1 MKRIIAAF
9 LAVFM
14 IFCAVS
20 CGSGEKKVRVTNVYR
35 STELYVGDFVA
46 DGFVTA
52 EDFVVA
58 YGHEPGKSDVVL
70 KIDNETRGV
79 TREEISGD
87 RFILGAAVMP
97 DGSVV
102 ILSGRYD
109 EKLRSNVYSLT
120 RNGETLAEPDGNPRF
135 IAADGEGNL
144 VVSDGESMTVYDSSM
159 NKLFDAGCGR
169 TIESLS
175 ASSDG
180 RIFAVSDGK
189 EYGYFDLASRGF
201 DWKSKLSSG
210 GRILPGAGF
219 DYCRSDQDGIYGH
232 DESGEVKLLDYVN
245 SDLIVSQILDLSVI
259 DRDRMIAR
267 TFELSD
273 GVEKNSLIFLERIPD
288 GEVPAKFVMRL
299 AHGDTDI
306 SKLAVRFNRQSENY
320 RIELADYRN
329 DGGNSPSDTLENDFL
344 TGNAPDIVLA
354 ADFENLDIL
363 SARGA
368 FADFSE
374 LLSDPERRE
383 FLPGLLEAF
392 TDGRGRIYELV
403 MSFTLESLY
412 TASEPESWDVEGY
425 VRTLDGLSDA
435 HLFMY
440 EDQSTILSVGLMA
453 SLDSFVDRAAGKCDF
468 DSELFRSLLG
478 AAGRT
483 KPFNYQLSL
492 SGDDLKDYEENRAKP
507 FIDGKVLID
516 RNGAYGFADFL
527 HSTVLFGDRTKA
539 VGYPSGSGNGTLI
552 HPLVSYS
559 INKKSEH
566 TAGALEFVKFA
577 AGIRLGDAFPAS
589 RRLAD
594 AMFEREEGRVY
605 YFTYDSS
612 RSYDAGVTLSE
623 AREDITKNCQTYGI
637 APGGEFIL
645 VDPSCRDAFLELVKG
660 AGAYPTADM
669 RLLMMIF
676 EEAQMYFAGE
686 KTLDETVKIIND
698 RVSTYLSERK

>member
-9 LAVFM
+9 LTAFM
-14 IFCAVS
+14 ILCGVS
-20 CGSGEKKVRVTNVYR
+20 CGRGEKKVRVTNVYR
-35 STELYVGDFVA
+35 SAALDVGDFIA
-46 DGFVTA
+46 DGFVTSK
-52 EDFVVA
+52 DFVVA
-58 YGHEPGKSDVVL
+58 YGHEPGRSDVVL
-70 KIDNETRGV
+70 KIDNRTRGV
-79 TREEISGD
+79 TREEIGGD

-109 EKLRSNVYSLT
+109 EELKSNVFALT
-120 RNGETLAEPDGNPRF
+120 KNGETIAKPDGNPRF

-159 NKLFDAGCGR
+159 NRLFDAGCGR
-169 TIESLS
+169 TLERLS
-175 ASSDG
+175 GTSDG
-180 RIFAVSDGK
+180 RVFAVIDGK
-189 EYGYFDLASRGF
+189 EYGYFDLAARGF
-201 DWKSKLSSG
+201 DWESKLSSG

-232 DESGEVKLLDYVN
+232 GESGEVKLLDYVN

-259 DRDRMIAR
+259 DQDRMIAR

-273 GVEKNSLIFLERIPD
+273 GEEKNSLIFLERIPD
-288 GEVPAKFVMRL
+288 DEVPAKFVLRL
-299 AHGDTDI
+299 AHGDTDV
-306 SKLAVRFNRQSENY
+306 SELAVRFNRQSEDY
-320 RIELADYRN
+320 RIELADYR
-329 DGGNSPSDTLENDFL
+329 DFGENSPSDALENDFL

-374 LLSDPERRE
+374 LLSDSERRE

-392 TDGRGRIYELV
+392 TDGGGRIYELV
-403 MSFTLESLY
+403 TNFTLESLY
-412 TASEPESWDVEGY
+412 TASELTSWDVADY
-425 VRTLDGLSDA
+425 VMTLDGLSDA

-453 SLDSFVDRAAGKCDF
+453 SLDSFVDRAAGECDF
-468 DSELFRSLLG
+468 DSELFRSLLE

-483 KPFNYQLSL
+483 KPYGYQLSL
-492 SGDDLKDYEENRAKP
+492 SGDDLKDYEENRAGP

-539 VGYPSGSGNGTLI
+539 VGYPTGSGNGTLI

-559 INKKSEH
+559 INKRSEH

-577 AGIRLGDAFPAS
+577 AGIRLGNAFPAS
-589 RRLAD
+589 RELTD
-594 AMFEREEGRVY
+594 AMFLREEGRVY
-605 YFTYDSS
+605 YFTYGSS

-623 AREDITKNCQTYGI
+623 ARGDIAKNHQAYGI

-645 VDPSCRDAFLELVKG
+645 VDSSCRDAFLELVKG
-660 AGAYPTADM
+660 ASAYPTADM

-676 EEAQMYFAGE
+676 EEAQIYFAGE
-686 KTLDETVKIIND
+686 KSLDETVKIIND